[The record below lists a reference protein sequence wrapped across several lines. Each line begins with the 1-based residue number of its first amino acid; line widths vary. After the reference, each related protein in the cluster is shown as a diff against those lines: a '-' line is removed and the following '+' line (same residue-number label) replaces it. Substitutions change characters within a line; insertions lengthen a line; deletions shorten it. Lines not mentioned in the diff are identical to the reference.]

1 MDIFNNKKREEE
13 YTQMIKYY
21 QDELR
26 RYCKLANLSDD
37 QFQANVIDKTRNLG
51 KLALISW
58 LKNAIITQLRWLIP
72 RIFASRPLIIR
83 EYNDKLEKRTY
94 ASVDD
99 QYTVLTTWV
108 RNIPSP
114 NPFVPE
120 PFVPAKS
127 APVQPAPVNPIPIPT
142 PTHGTPETPA
152 IVVKSIPLK
161 YTPLVPIPPGP
172 PDSSSPSSILVV
184 TDHIKGFDPKTLPE
198 DVRVEMQIQFT
209 LMLNAFIS
217 PYTIDLRTRQFQNET
232 RQIFNHIDTT
242 KIEELSKKNKAEWTN
257 LKILVELISS
267 PELTI
272 LPCQY
277 WDMNLI
283 YHKIEEA
290 LTKTWTYQSVT
301 AADCI
306 INTQEDYWTFL
317 VRGQILTGYH
327 LLCQCLSDNY
337 KYQPTAE
344 A

>member
-1 MDIFNNKKREEE
+1 M
-13 YTQMIKYY
+13 
-21 QDELR
+21 
-26 RYCKLANLSDD
+26 
-37 QFQANVIDKTRNLG
+37 G
-51 KLALISW
+51 KPALIIW

-72 RIFASRPLIIR
+72 RLFASRPLIIR
-83 EYNDKLEKRTY
+83 EYSDKLETRTY

-120 PFVPAKS
+120 SFVPAKS
-127 APVQPAPVNPIPIPT
+127 APVEPAPIPIPT
-142 PTHGTPETPA
+142 PTPGTPGTPA

-161 YTPLVPIPPGP
+161 YTPIVPLPPGP

-198 DVRVEMQIQFT
+198 DVRIEMQIQFT
-209 LMLNAFIS
+209 LMMSAFNSSFHINYRKNE
-217 PYTIDLRTRQFQNET
+217 YTDRTRIIYDHINDAKWERLET
-232 RQIFNHIDTT
+232 QG
-242 KIEELSKKNKAEWTN
+242 KAKWTN
-257 LKILVELISS
+257 FKPMLELILL
-267 PELTI
+267 PEYI
-272 LPCQY
+272 PVGIRY
-277 WDMNLI
+277 WNMNLI

-301 AADCI
+301 ASDCI

-337 KYQPTAE
+337 KYEPIA
-344 A
+344 

>member
-1 MDIFNNKKREEE
+1 MNIFNNKKKEEE
-13 YTQMIKYY
+13 YTQMIKYL

-26 RYCKLANLSDD
+26 RYCKLANWTDE

-51 KLALISW
+51 KPALISW
-58 LKNAIITQLRWLIP
+58 LKNAIITQLRLLIP
-72 RIFASRPLIIR
+72 RLFASRPYVIHQLY
-83 EYNDKLEKRTY
+83 EDYEKRTY
-94 ASVDD
+94 TSVDD

-120 PFVPAKS
+120 SYVPAKS
-127 APVQPAPVNPIPIPT
+127 APGNPIPIPT
-142 PTHGTPETPA
+142 PAPGTPGTPA

-161 YTPLVPIPPGP
+161 YTPIVPLPPDSS
-172 PDSSSPSSILVV
+172 DSSSPSPILVV

-198 DVRVEMQIQFT
+198 DVRIEMQIQFT

-217 PYTIDLRTRQFQNET
+217 PYNIDLRTRQFQNET
-232 RQIFNHIDTT
+232 KQIFNHIDTT
-242 KIEELSKKNKAEWTN
+242 KIEKLSKKNKAEWTN

-277 WDMNLI
+277 WNMNLI
-283 YHKIEEA
+283 YHRIVKA
-290 LTKTWTYQSVT
+290 LTKVWTYQSVT

-337 KYQPTAE
+337 KYQPMVE